1 MTGRTPPTLDPD
13 DGVPLHRQL
22 TALLRNQII
31 NHALPPGSQ
40 LPTEAQ
46 LQQQFGVSRS
56 VVRQA
61 LASLASEDLI
71 QRGRG
76 RGSVVAPRSEH
87 HRLVQ
92 RITGLSTQ
100 AAAEGVKMSTTI
112 LALAPNP
119 APRAVAV
126 LGGSEALSLLRL
138 RSVHDEPIALIRTWL
153 PLPLCAS
160 LTADEL
166 TDRSLHAVLAEKYA
180 IRLVFGRRHVRA
192 VSGDPEV
199 AAHLGIPLTSPVL
212 LLEGTSIDA
221 NGRPIEV
228 FSTWHRADRVI
239 FDIDVIS
246 T

>member
-1 MTGRTPPTLDPD
+1 MFLMTGRTLRSLDPND
-13 DGVPLHRQL
+13 ATPLHRQL

-31 NHALPPGSQ
+31 NHSLPPGSQ

-61 LASLASEDLI
+61 LASLATENLI

-100 AAAEGVKMSTTI
+100 AAAEGVEMSTTI
-112 LALAPNP
+112 LALTPNP
-119 APRAVAV
+119 APRAVSI

-138 RSVHDEPIALIRTWL
+138 RSVQDEPIALIRTWL

-166 TDRSLHAVLAEKYA
+166 ANRSLHAVLDEKYN
-180 IRLVFGRRHVRA
+180 IQLLSGRRQERA
-192 VSGDPEV
+192 VSG
-199 AAHLGIPLTSPVL
+199 
-212 LLEGTSIDA
+212 
-221 NGRPIEV
+221 
-228 FSTWHRADRVI
+228 
-239 FDIDVIS
+239 
-246 T
+246 